1 MYTVNKKMERELEIT
16 KIYKQYQNSDKA
28 IREAKVL
35 EYQILNSFIE
45 EENENSTLM
54 CRIHRPLVG
63 YFNQMDADGID
74 KLGYC
79 INNHACQEELEAMR
93 ADASYDA
100 AYIQEVED
108 MVSFWETENTL
119 YKIHAK
125 FTDEMKRSLADDNFN
140 ESSAAI
146 YPLYRL
152 AGTHMN
158 LKKLFQSG
166 IVGLIKEVEDRLAKA
181 VKEDVKCYYEG
192 TLITLNALM
201 EVLKMYAKVVD
212 SKLATEK
219 NVDRIKELEVMKQTF
234 ANLQVSAPNT
244 MHECFQIASIFMV
257 AARSSEMGRLDMLLG
272 MQYKQDTM
280 AGILTREEAIK
291 DIISFFDTIAGGI
304 GRDSRCL
311 IGGLG
316 RKHEKMADELALV
329 IIDAQLRRD
338 GAYLPQLSLRYYEGM
353 NKEVWERAL
362 YMLGQGQTFPILYN
376 DDVNVPS
383 VMRAMDVPRKIAE
396 QYGFF
401 GCGEYMLLNKSI
413 GTPNTLVNVA
423 KVVELA
429 LYNGVDPVT
438 GKFIGV
444 ESGEMTDTTTFD
456 EVVERYQMQM
466 QYAVDLAGDITEL
479 IYDVCN
485 EEASCLIISALF
497 DDCIPRGK
505 ALLDGGIYQLAATI
519 ESYGNITAGDS
530 LTAIKEVV
538 FEQKAFSLTHLKK
551 ALDADFK
558 GYEEEQKALKQA
570 TKFGNDKKSAD
581 DLAVMVH
588 ENLCHG
594 IRNQKLRTRLESFLV
609 VIINNNMNVA
619 MGRNTNATPD
629 GRNVGDFVSNGIGAY
644 NNCDKEGFTALCSSI
659 AKMDTSIHAG
669 GNQNMKFSPKMF
681 KDNATLADASILG
694 FFKMGGQQVNLT
706 VVNQAEIEDAMI
718 HPEKHTNLFIRVG
731 GYTCRFIHLDEPT
744 QREVLSRT
752 AY

>member
-1 MYTVNKKMERELEIT
+1 MYKQEMKLERELKIT
-16 KIYKQYQNSDKA
+16 EIYKENQTKNKA

-35 EYQILNSFIE
+35 EFQTLNSFITHE
-45 EENENSTLM
+45 DTKSTLM
-54 CRIHRPLVG
+54 CKINRPMVG
-63 YFNQMDADGID
+63 YFNQLDADGID

-79 INNHACQEELEAMR
+79 INNYSTNEELELIK
-93 ADASYDA
+93 ADQSYNQEYVEKVEEMIAFWAS
-100 AYIQEVED
+100 
-108 MVSFWETENTL
+108 ENTVK
-119 YKIHAK
+119 KIHNK
-125 FTDEMKRSLADDNFN
+125 FTQNMNRSLADDNFN
-140 ESSAAI
+140 EASAAI

-158 LKKLFQSG
+158 LEKLFKTGVQ
-166 IVGLIKEVEDRLAKA
+166 GLINEVEEKLLTA
-181 VKEDVKCYYEG
+181 KEDSKEYYIATKLSLE
-192 TLITLNALM
+192 TILQ
-201 EVLKMYAKVVD
+201 VLKRYEEDAHLQLKSADTKEEV
-212 SKLATEK
+212 SRLE
-219 NVDRIKELEVMKQTF
+219 RIETAFK
-234 ANLQVSAPNT
+234 NLQVKAPSNF
-244 MHECFQIASIFMV
+244 HECLQIASIFMV

-272 MQYKQDTM
+272 RQYKKDLLN
-280 AGILTREEAIK
+280 GILTREQAIA
-291 DIISFFDTIAGGI
+291 DIVSFFDIIAEGI

-316 RKHEKMADELALV
+316 RKDEAMADELAKV
-329 IIDAQLRRD
+329 IMDAQLLRD

-353 NKEVWERAL
+353 DQELWNKAI

-376 DDVNVPS
+376 DDVNVPT
-383 VMRAMDVPRKIAE
+383 VMRAMDVPKKVAE

-413 GTPNTLVNVA
+413 GTPNTLINVA

-429 LYNGVDPVT
+429 LNNGVDPVT
-438 GKFIGV
+438 NKFIGV
-444 ESGEMTDTTTFD
+444 ESGVLTDESTF
-456 EVVERYQMQM
+456 EELLEAYEAQM
-466 QYAVDLAGDITEL
+466 QYAVDLAGDTTEL

-485 EEASCLIISALF
+485 EEASCLLISALF

-519 ESYGNITAGDS
+519 ESYGNITASDS
-530 LTAIKEVV
+530 LAAMKEVI
-538 FEQKAFSLTHLKK
+538 FEQKAFTLSHLKE
-551 ALDADFK
+551 ALEANFV
-558 GYEEEQKALKQA
+558 GYEEEQALLKSA
-570 TKFGNDKKSAD
+570 NKFGNDNESAD
-581 DLAVMVH
+581 EMAVFVH

-619 MGRNTNATPD
+619 MGRNTGATPD
-629 GRNVGDFVSNGIGAY
+629 GRRRMEFVSNGIGAY
-644 NNCDKEGFTALCSSI
+644 NNCDKEGFTALCTSI

-669 GNQNMKFSPKMF
+669 ANQNMKFSPKMF
-681 KDNATLADASILG
+681 VNDGKIASASILG